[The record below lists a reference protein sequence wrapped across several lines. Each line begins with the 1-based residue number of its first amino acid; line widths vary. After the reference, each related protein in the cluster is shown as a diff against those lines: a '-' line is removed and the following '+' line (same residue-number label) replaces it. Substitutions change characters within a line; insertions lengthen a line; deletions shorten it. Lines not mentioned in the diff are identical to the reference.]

1 MTAFSADDL
10 FAHSDALRRLA
21 RDLVADEALAD
32 DAVQQA
38 YVVALTRPPRERSS
52 LGGWLRAVVRSCSL
66 DLLRQQGRR
75 RRRELLVEAPMPL
88 APDEA
93 AARLELQAAIA
104 AAVRGLG
111 EPYGSVAW
119 LRWFEGLSP
128 SEIAARQGEPVKTIK
143 TRLGRALQLLRSR
156 LDGRPGGRD
165 AWLAAL
171 APLVQMQGAKTGA
184 SAAVAGGGA
193 GVLLLPNLLGV
204 ALVAGLLLGGGV
216 WIWRSVVA
224 PTDAAR
230 SAGSVSGALVHEV
243 QGGAGALPSAASPG
257 DRSDTAGKEA
267 EAVALPRRE
276 VVPVA
281 VSGPNVQLLVR
292 GVDGAPLAD
301 VDVFYGVPAA
311 VSAAAAATAQFDPDP
326 WRRLHFDVLGMY
338 ARFGERSRTD
348 SSGIARWPWSGRQGK
363 DASWVCVVQH
373 GDDYG
378 ELWLPRSATPEI
390 VHELRLQPDRNFTVL
405 VLDAQQRPVA
415 RIPVAATFE
424 SRETAGHRGRQDF
437 GPTDDLGQVEARHVQ
452 IWCERIAPRGAGLPA
467 AVEIDLPGIQEAQQI
482 DATALP
488 DRPLVLT
495 LPPCGGVRITVR
507 DGSGA
512 PVEGE
517 KWLLREHQGAS
528 DRAFGATTDA
538 AGVAVFPW
546 VALGRSWQVARD
558 RVPPESPRIVIGP
571 KEPGEQVDV
580 HRQQDPVPVLAGR
593 LLQHGA
599 ALAATRI
606 TMTAIAAGRELSR
619 QRGTTDGDGRFTVST
634 SADWVGQ
641 RLQELRIHPY
651 SAEEGH
657 AGTLAIWRGDRELAA
672 GTHELGTLVLEPD
685 SIVVAGRLVVADGE
699 PLPSELQLSVEVATD
714 AASEAWRHV
723 SLRRR
728 LRPDGAFALFGSVP
742 NGPLRLVVTTAN
754 RFVPVLPRR
763 FRAGDQGLQIELH
776 RGGSVR
782 ASVVAANQIAAFCQV
797 PLLVPMDR
805 EPVQPGFLSFDP
817 QLDPRMARESVFVGD
832 APLETEFVW
841 PAVAPGRYRLEIW
854 SRGLHRPLH
863 VVPDVVVVDG
873 QRNEEARLQEIA
885 VPGVRPVV
893 LKLPQADRALRLPP
907 SHGVGVIAVLDGERP
922 AELCWQV
929 DSEMAMFATVQP
941 LDVLVRL
948 HGFRDRIVRG
958 LVADQTIE
966 LEAGIPVTL
975 RAEGYS
981 VPAGHTLQFELTAV
995 DDVLARGQ
1003 PQLYSAAAGGSV
1015 PGYLR
1020 MSMAADCAAGGAA
1033 LQLPAPG
1040 RYRLTASLRDA
1051 AGAANAL
1058 MVEPAEL
1065 GIDAAGGTFDLQVR
1079 GAR

>member
-52 LGGWLRAVVRSCSL
+52 LAGWLRTVVRSCSL

-75 RRRELLVEAPMPL
+75 RRREQQVDAPMPL

-111 EPYGSVAW
+111 EPYGSVVW

-143 TRLGRALQLLRSR
+143 TRLGRALQLLRSK

-171 APLVQMQGAKTGA
+171 APLAQMPVARTGA
-184 SAAVAGGGA
+184 SAVSAGGGA
-193 GVLLLPNLLGV
+193 GVLLLPKLLGV
-204 ALVAGLLLGGGV
+204 LLFASLLLGGGL
-216 WIWRSVVA
+216 WFWRSGIA

-230 SAGSVSGALVHEV
+230 SAGSAVAALAGEV
-243 QGGAGALPSAASPG
+243 RGGEGALPSAVSPSV
-257 DRSDTAGKEA
+257 RSDAAAKEA
-267 EAVALPRRE
+267 EAVALHRRE
-276 VVPVA
+276 AVPLA
-281 VSGPNVQLLVR
+281 AGGPSVQLLVR

-311 VSAAAAATAQFDPDP
+311 VSAAAAATAQSDAEQ
-326 WRRLHFDVLGMY
+326 WRRLHRDMVGLY

-348 SSGIARWPWSGRQGK
+348 GAGIARWPWSGREGN
-363 DASWVCVVQH
+363 AGFWLCVVQR
-373 GDDYG
+373 GGDYG
-378 ELWLPRSATPEI
+378 ELWVSRSLAPET
-390 VHELRLQPDRNFTVL
+390 VHELQLQPDRNFTVR

-415 RIPVAATFE
+415 GIPVAATFA
-424 SRETAGHRGRQDF
+424 SRETAGHRLREDF
-437 GPTDDLGQVEARHVQ
+437 GPTDDSGQVEARHVQ
-452 IWCERIAPRGAGLPA
+452 IWCERIEPRGASLPA
-467 AVEIDLPGIQEAQQI
+467 AVEIDLPGIHEAQQI
-482 DATALP
+482 DANAVP
-488 DRPLVLT
+488 DQPLVLT
-495 LPPCGGVRITVR
+495 LPPCGGLRITVR
-507 DGSGA
+507 DAVGA
-512 PVEGE
+512 PVAGE
-517 KWLLREHQGAS
+517 RWLLREHEGAS
-528 DRAFGATTDA
+528 DRPFGATTDA
-538 AGVAVFPW
+538 AGIAEFPR
-546 VALGRSWQVARD
+546 VALGRSWQVGRD
-558 RVPPESPRIVIGP
+558 RIPESPRIVIGP
-571 KEPGEQVDV
+571 RAPGERVDV
-580 HRQQDPVPVLAGR
+580 HQQQDPVPVLAGR
-593 LLQHGA
+593 LLQQGEP
-599 ALAATRI
+599 LAVTRI
-606 TMTAIAAGRELSR
+606 TITAIASGRELSSL
-619 QRGTTDGDGRFTVST
+619 RGTTDGDGRFTMPAR
-634 SADWVGQ
+634 ADWLEQ

-657 AGTLAIWRGDRELAA
+657 AGTCAIWRGERELTAA
-672 GTHELGTLVLEPD
+672 THELGTLVLEPEP
-685 SIVVAGRLVVADGE
+685 IVVAGQLVVAEGV
-699 PLPSELQLSVEVATD
+699 PLPPELQLSVEAATEAMSD
-714 AASEAWRHV
+714 AWRHV

-742 NGPLRLVVTTAN
+742 NEPLRLVVTTAN
-754 RFVPVLPRR
+754 RFVPVPTQR

-782 ASVVAANQIAAFCQV
+782 ASVTAENQIAMFCQV
-797 PLLVPMDR
+797 PLLVPMD
-805 EPVQPGFLSFDP
+805 QDSSLSGFMSFNP
-817 QLDPRMARESVFVGD
+817 QLDPRMARESGIVGD

-873 QRNEEARLQEIA
+873 QRNEEARLQRIA
-885 VPGVRPVV
+885 VPGMRSIM
-893 LKLPQADRALRLPP
+893 LKLPQADRALRQPP

-929 DSEMAMFATVQP
+929 DGSMAMFATVRP

-948 HGFRDRIVRG
+948 NGFRDRIVRG
-958 LVADQTIE
+958 VVADQTIE
-966 LEAGIPVTL
+966 LEPGIPVRL
-975 RAEGYS
+975 RAEGYP
-981 VPAGHTLQFELTAV
+981 VPAGHTLQLELTAI
-995 DDVLARGQ
+995 DDVLARAQ
-1003 PQLYSAAAGGSV
+1003 PQLYSAAAGGSI
-1015 PGYLR
+1015 PGYQR
-1020 MSMAADCAAGGAA
+1020 MSMTADCAAGVAS

-1040 RYRLTASLRDA
+1040 RHRVTASLRA
-1051 AGAANAL
+1051 ASGAASAL
-1058 MVEPAEL
+1058 LVEPAEL
-1065 GIDAAGGTFDLQVR
+1065 VIGADGGTFELRIR